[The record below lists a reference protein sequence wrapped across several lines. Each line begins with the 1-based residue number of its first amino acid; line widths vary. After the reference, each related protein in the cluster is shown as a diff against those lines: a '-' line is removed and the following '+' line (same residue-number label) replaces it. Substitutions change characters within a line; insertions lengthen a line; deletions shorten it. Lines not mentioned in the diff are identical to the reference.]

1 MREKYFHLLA
11 YLPLQSQCGRFCETE
26 QFFVILVEID
36 FGPLI
41 VLNFFTFDQK
51 PPFLEHFLV
60 SLKSRLLNVD

>member
-11 YLPLQSQCGRFCETE
+11 YLPFANTVWKILKKEKC
-26 QFFVILVEID
+26 FVILVEID

-41 VLNFFTFDQK
+41 VLNFFTFDQN